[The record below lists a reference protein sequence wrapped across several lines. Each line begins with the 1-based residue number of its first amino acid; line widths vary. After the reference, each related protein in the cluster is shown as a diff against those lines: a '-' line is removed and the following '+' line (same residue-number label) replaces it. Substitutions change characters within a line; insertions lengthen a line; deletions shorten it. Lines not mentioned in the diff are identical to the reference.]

1 MSTLDDIL
9 KERDAA
15 EKILQKKIDAANDL
29 KNRGNGGLDNMIN
42 ALMAQQTVVAEQ
54 AYEAGLDSPTM
65 VQALAALQAAT
76 AEMNTV
82 AAVMVSVATFIS
94 NLASLLSATNKVV
107 TALKGSS

>member
-1 MSTLDDIL
+1 LSTLDDIL

-29 KNRGNGGLDNMIN
+29 KNRGNDRLDDTIN
-42 ALMAQQTVVAEQ
+42 ALMAKQTDVAEQ

-65 VQALAALQAAT
+65 AQALAVLQAAT
-76 AEMNTV
+76 AEMNSV
-82 AAVMVSVATFIS
+82 AATMVSVATFIS